1 MTSTQ
6 SYKDFLLELDRYRN
20 KIIYARITA
29 LQLDETPQQSI
40 EGRVTQGSV
49 NLDGSSAL
57 RRSCQLTIV
66 ADNFNYNDYLWGVNT
81 KFKLEIGVE
90 NPINPRYPKV
100 IWFNQGIY
108 LIASFSVNR
117 TTNTFTINIQGK
129 DKMSLL
135 NGDVGGNLTSSVDFG
150 QIEEE
155 DENGNWVIKKIPIPE
170 IIRNMVHV
178 YANEPYHNIVIN
190 DLETFGLEL
199 LEYRYD
205 IPMYLWR
212 PAGSEIYNGAIL
224 ENDTKKYYLQ
234 QGGSPI
240 ALSEI
245 PVSHLDL
252 LVESLVGV
260 EDPLPVYLQET
271 QNGNTVYTP
280 YYFAKIEYGQTAG
293 YRKTDLTYAG
303 DLIANV
309 GETITSVLDKIK
321 NMLVEFEYF
330 YDING
335 QFIFQKKQSFIS
347 TMWGPT
353 TIVLTSNISILKD
366 AIDKLKKDMTAEQYE
381 AYETASGI
389 AWGTYDIKLRENIIT
404 YEAFLQKTYEQQND
418 YLIGLLDKYEAL
430 LYSSEAERQPM
441 EQLAVASSSAY
452 TFNGGELILSFN
464 NNPQLK
470 NLKNDYS
477 IWGERESVSGA
488 RIPVHLRYA
497 IDEKPTYYK
506 AFNGKIY
513 MTDRSVVEDL
523 KRKAKEE
530 IRNQFYD
537 KLHSFKLLF
546 PTPNA
551 LAAPKQQEDGSW
563 SAGWWDIRDWYNYY
577 SILTGEMP
585 NYTMKWY
592 SRNDLNGCVP
602 ALSLPITYTSSV
614 NQNSYVWL
622 LIRQKD
628 GKYNAQHGSGNPAN
642 GKTTKTLWH
651 SYYTDETQTTYRTE
665 KVIDANGDYV
675 TKEFIPPYSGCSD
688 NHTYIEFLEQ
698 DVKRNGNTVF
708 FYNPAFPTSSS
719 FEDMVADKIEKEYK
733 EYEAQGILN
742 YVDWRE
748 IIYQMAKDYYKHNT
762 EDTFE
767 MNIALNNDLYYPSG
781 RTGYES
787 YYIDLEGFWRE
798 LYYPGLADEYS
809 TKQADLDELN
819 AKVEVLTQEV
829 YGQEV
834 NYSDNNLG
842 GIENDTVALNN
853 YLSDESAKAQSLVTY
868 WNTKVKDA
876 NFDSS
881 MLGVDFVAPKYNFT
895 AQSED
900 GEEILVTDPS
910 LYLRML
916 QDWYFRRKSDLV
928 TLVQKRDDLEV
939 KVTKLKKD
947 REENYYI
954 DVPNTDIR
962 KYWNKSVYE
971 APQLLNFWFDF
982 LDAQVDSAL
991 GKYSVKNIGARTKS
1005 INDTN
1010 IKSIY
1015 FRETPG
1021 VIFIN
1026 DITQNDGGTGYKYI
1040 QVPNIDTMFS
1050 VSGQGKSAKERL
1062 DELLYEHSYCVESA
1076 TITTIPVYY
1085 LQPNTRIYLYDEDTN
1100 LNGDYIISKITIPLS
1115 YNGTMSLTTTK
1126 AAENII

>member
-6 SYKDFLLELDRYRN
+6 SYKDFLLELDHYRN
-20 KIIYARITA
+20 KTIYARITA
-29 LQLDETPQQSI
+29 LQLDERPKKSI
-40 EGRVTQGSV
+40 EGRVTQGSIS
-49 NLDGSSAL
+49 LDGSSAL

-66 ADNFNYNDYLWGVNT
+66 AENFDYNDFLWGLNT

-90 NPINPRYPKV
+90 NVINPRYPST
-100 IWFNQGIY
+100 IWFNQGVY

-117 TTNTFTINIQGK
+117 STSNFTINIQGK

-135 NGDVGGNLTSSVDFG
+135 NGDVGGSLTSSVDFG

-155 DENGNWVIKKIPIPE
+155 DENGNWVIKKIPIPD

-190 DLETFGLEL
+190 DLDTFGLEL

-205 IPMYLWR
+205 VPMYLWR
-212 PAGSEIYNGAIL
+212 EAGTEIYNGAML
-224 ENDTKKYYLQ
+224 ENTDKKYYLQ
-234 QGGSPI
+234 PGGAPI
-240 ALSEI
+240 MLSEI
-245 PVSHLDL
+245 PTSHLDL
-252 LVESLVGV
+252 LVESLVGI
-260 EDPLPVYLQET
+260 EDPLPVYVKE
-271 QNGNTVYTP
+271 NIGGVESYTP

-347 TMWGPT
+347 TMWGPNT
-353 TIVLTSNISILKD
+353 VVLTSNIDILRN
-366 AIDKLKKDMTAEQYE
+366 ALSKLKKNMTAEEYE
-381 AYETASGI
+381 SYESASEI
-389 AWGTYDIKLRENIIT
+389 LWDTYDAKLHETIISYT
-404 YEAFLQKTYEQQND
+404 DFCLKTYEEQKN
-418 YLIGLLDKYEAL
+418 YLTGLLDKYEAL
-430 LYSSEAERQPM
+430 LYASEAAQQPI

-452 TFNGGELILSFN
+452 TFNGGELITAFN
-464 NNPQLK
+464 NSPQLK

-488 RIPVHLRYA
+488 MIPVHLRYA

-513 MTDRSVVEDL
+513 MTDKSVIEDL
-523 KRKAKEE
+523 KQKAKDE
-530 IRNQFYD
+530 IKNQFYD
-537 KLHSFKLLF
+537 KLHNFNILY
-546 PTPNA
+546 PTPKA
-551 LAAPKQQEDGSW
+551 LPAPKKLDDGSW
-563 SAGWWDIRDWYNYY
+563 TAGWWDIRDWYNYY
-577 SILTGEMP
+577 TILTGEAP

-592 SRNDLNGCVP
+592 SSNDLDGCVP
-602 ALSLPITYTSSV
+602 ALSLPVSYTSSV
-614 NQNSYVWL
+614 NRNSYVWL
-622 LIRQKD
+622 LIMNKD
-628 GKYNAQHGSGNPAN
+628 GTFNAQHGSGNPAN
-642 GKTTKTLWH
+642 GSSLKTLYH
-651 SYYTDETQTTYRTE
+651 SYYTNDEHTTYKTE
-665 KVIDANGDYV
+665 KVVDANGAYV
-675 TKEFIPPYSGCSD
+675 TKEFIQPYSGCAD
-688 NHTYIEFLEQ
+688 THTYIEFLEG

-708 FYNPAFPTSSS
+708 FYNPVFPTSSS
-719 FEDMVADKIEKEYK
+719 FEDLVADKIEQEYK

-762 EDTFE
+762 EDAFE
-767 MNIALNNDLYYPSG
+767 MSVAANNEMYYPSG
-781 RTGYES
+781 QTGYES
-787 YYIDLEGFWRE
+787 YYIDIEGFWRE
-798 LYYPGLADEYS
+798 LYYPELTNDYLE
-809 TKQADLDELN
+809 KQNKLDTLN
-819 AKVEVLTQEV
+819 AQVEALTIEV

-834 NYSDNNLG
+834 DYSDNNLG
-842 GIENDTVALNN
+842 GIENDVAALNN
-853 YLSDESAKAQSLVTY
+853 YISAESAKAQSLVTY
-868 WNTKVKDA
+868 WNTKTRDA
-876 NFDSS
+876 NFDAS
-881 MLGVDFVAPKYNFT
+881 MAGLDFAIPKYNFT
-895 AQSED
+895 AISEQ
-900 GEEILVTDPS
+900 GEEILVTDPA
-910 LYLRML
+910 LYLCML
-916 QDWYFRRKSDLV
+916 QDWYFRQKSELA
-928 TLVQKRDDLEV
+928 TLIQKRDDLKV
-939 KVTKLKKD
+939 KVDRLKKD
-947 REENYYI
+947 RTENYYM
-954 DVPNTDIR
+954 DVPDTDIR
-962 KYWNKSVYE
+962 KYWHKSVYE
-971 APQLLNFWFDF
+971 SPQLLNFWFDF
-982 LDAQVDSAL
+982 LDAQSDSAL

-1021 VIFIN
+1021 IVFIN
-1026 DITQNDGGTGYKYI
+1026 DISQNEGGTGYRYI
-1040 QVPNIDTMFS
+1040 QVPNIDTMFT

-1076 TITTIPVYY
+1076 TITTIPIYY

-1115 YNGTMSLTTTK
+1115 YNGTMSLTSTK